1 MAEVAVHLDDKFRA
15 EFERLREARDVCAA
29 KTFLLLAVQDMDA
42 RLLRRE
48 QTFLLLA
55 VQDMDAR
62 LLRRERVKN
71 LARSVG
77 RVVVDEEE
85 FDIAREHRLGHR
97 GDVVLLVVCRY
108 YYYRLHFSAVHNMHL
123 LHVLHF
129 LHS

>member
-48 QTFLLLA
+48 
-55 VQDMDAR
+55 
-62 LLRRERVKN
+62 RVKN

-85 FDIAREHRLGHR
+85 FDMTRVLRL
-97 GDVVLLVVCRY
+97 
-108 YYYRLHFSAVHNMHL
+108 RLIPLASRTEIL
-123 LHVLHF
+123 
-129 LHS
+129 S